1 MERDARLFHVMINFL
16 IELGTIRELDS
27 RVDAR
32 YQDKRNKR
40 YLYSINIVCIFK
52 EIYIFDND
60 IFTFNDRYQRLSIY
74 LSYYCNQILHIEL
87 IYAS

>member
-1 MERDARLFHVMINFL
+1 MQDIKINEMKESISLFYF
-16 IELGTIRELDS
+16 
-27 RVDAR
+27 
-32 YQDKRNKR
+32 
-40 YLYSINIVCIFK
+40 NIVCIFK

-60 IFTFNDRYQRLSIY
+60 IFTFNDRYQRLFIY